1 MATVKATD
9 HRKNPQNLVELPVT
23 NATLLLGVKDLTPP
37 PDLARW
43 FGPLLTR
50 PQHNSTG
57 AHICEHLRQEK
68 ELASFSSALSKCF
81 LSSYRQ

>member
-37 PDLARW
+37 P
-43 FGPLLTR
+43 
-50 PQHNSTG
+50 
-57 AHICEHLRQEK
+57 
-68 ELASFSSALSKCF
+68 
-81 LSSYRQ
+81 